1 MSYLKAITLV
11 TKRELSSYINTT
23 WGCSILAVILL
34 LDGLLFNSFAMG
46 DSARYSADV
55 LEDFFYFSS
64 GTTMIAGVLL
74 TMRLVAEERQTGTE
88 SLLQTA
94 PIGETQIIIGKFF
107 GAFGFLMLITLL
119 TLYMPILIQINGKVS
134 WGQIGAGYLGLTCL
148 GAATVAIGTLGSA
161 AAKNQLFAAILGGSI
176 LVFFLLGWLIGQVAE
191 APVSDMFSY
200 MAFFDRHF
208 QPFMRGRIN
217 SEGIIFYLSVTV
229 GFLLLS
235 TRILQA
241 RRQA

>member
-1 MSYLKAITLV
+1 MSAFKSILLIM
-11 TKRELSSYINTT
+11 KRELSSYVNTT

-46 DSARYSADV
+46 NSARYSADV

-74 TMRLVAEERQTGTE
+74 TMRLLAEERQTGTE

-94 PIGETQIIIGKFF
+94 PVGESQVVIGKFL
-107 GAFGFLMLITLL
+107 GAFSFLMLITLL

-134 WGQIGAGYLGLTCL
+134 WGQIATGYFGLACL
-148 GAATVAIGTLGSA
+148 GGATIAIGTLGSA
-161 AAKNQLFAAILGGSI
+161 IARNQLFAAILGGGL
-176 LVFFLLGWLIGQVAE
+176 LVFFLLGWLVGQIAE
-191 APVSDMFSY
+191 SPVSDIFSY
-200 MAFFDRHF
+200 IALFDRHF
-208 QPFMRGRIN
+208 QPFMRGRLN
-217 SEGIIFYLSVTV
+217 SEGVIFYLSVTV